1 MVCWRIVEP
10 VTFMSSNSSA
20 RKESAV
26 AIFDTDGGQW
36 VAINPAQIVRIT
48 VVEPDRTLIS
58 LPNDQSVSIAMSL
71 EEVVVRLTDPR
82 VGGVPAST
90 QE

>member
-1 MVCWRIVEP
+1 
-10 VTFMSSNSSA
+10 
-20 RKESAV
+20 V
-26 AIFDTDGGQW
+26 AIFDTDDGQW

-71 EEVVVRLTDPR
+71 EKVVVRLTDPR
-82 VGGVPAST
+82 VGRVPASPPKGDKRPR
-90 QE
+90 QLP